1 MSEIIGTGQ
10 CSVELGTANGV
21 QQGTHGLTFW
31 PSSGTS
37 SSSQS
42 SLGQLGFLDKRRKE
56 TFKVHGLRQVFM
68 VFMNSKIVT
77 THKHLLR

>member
-42 SLGQLGFLDKRRKE
+42 SLGQLGFLDKRNVQGSWFE
-56 TFKVHGLRQVFM
+56 TSIHGLHEF
-68 VFMNSKIVT
+68 
-77 THKHLLR
+77 